1 MKYLLDSHTF
11 IWLDND
17 PGKLSPKVAA
27 LFSDRT
33 NQLLLSIASV
43 WEMQIKL
50 QIGKLTLPAPL
61 ANIITEQQ
69 TANGIQLLP
78 IDLSHVLELASLAD
92 HHKDP
97 FDRLLIA
104 QARIE
109 QATLVTDYS
118 QIAKYAVPTI
128 W

>member
-61 ANIITEQQ
+61 ANIITEQH

-109 QATLVTDYS
+109 QATLVTDDS
-118 QIAKYAVPTI
+118 
-128 W
+128 

>member
-1 MKYLLDSHTF
+1 MKYLLDTHTF
-11 IWLDND
+11 IWLN
-17 PGKLSPKVAA
+17 GKSSKLSLRAA
-27 LFSDRT
+27 DICSDRT

-43 WEMQIKL
+43 WEIQIKIQL
-50 QIGKLTLPAPL
+50 GKLELPASL
-61 ANIITEQQ
+61 GEILTAQQ
-69 TANGIQLLP
+69 ATNSIQLLN
-78 IDLSHVLELASLAD
+78 IELSQIFELASLPY

-109 QATLVTDYS
+109 GAQFITNDPH
-118 QIAKYAVPTI
+118 IAKYPVPVV